1 MIFPPSSSSLD
12 RRGVAGAQNGTDGQ
26 ECEFFL
32 RADPDVLRKGSREGV
47 HLAPKLLQG
56 LQSQL
61 SVGRD
66 GPIPCTY
73 YIPHSQF
80 PRGRHRYV
88 AHMEPTRAEDMGG
101 RGALGTLPAAVHL
114 LPLIS
119 AERHALG
126 PANDKLSRATLSENK
141 ELDAFWAR
149 LRSLSELCG
158 NIHSEET
165 LSSS

>member
-1 MIFPPSSSSLD
+1 
-12 RRGVAGAQNGTDGQ
+12 
-26 ECEFFL
+26 
-32 RADPDVLRKGSREGV
+32 
-47 HLAPKLLQG
+47 
-56 LQSQL
+56 
-61 SVGRD
+61 
-66 GPIPCTY
+66 
-73 YIPHSQF
+73 
-80 PRGRHRYV
+80 
-88 AHMEPTRAEDMGG
+88 
-101 RGALGTLPAAVHL
+101 LPAAVHL